1 MSIKRG
7 QILECEQVG
16 PHGNPVVAVI
26 GFSNDFAV
34 YEKSYP
40 HLNTPDLIARHGDKV
55 GETYARLLFPE
66 LSKLRYR
73 N

>member
-7 QILECEQVG
+7 QVLECEQVG

-26 GFSNDFAV
+26 GFSNDWAA
-34 YEKSYP
+34 YERSYP
-40 HLNTPDLIARHGDKV
+40 QQNTSDLIARHGDKI
-55 GETYARLLFPE
+55 GENEARQLFPE
-66 LSKLRYR
+66 LAKLRYR

>member
-16 PHGNPVVAVI
+16 PHGKPVVAVI
-26 GFSNDFAV
+26 GFANDWAA
-34 YEKSYP
+34 YEMAYP
-40 HLNTPDLIARHGDKV
+40 EQTTPDLIARHGDKV
-55 GETYARLLFPE
+55 GETDARLLFLE

-73 N
+73 G